1 MKLKVLAL
9 VMARALVGHRGN
21 GPMQFVST
29 RWYTI
34 TDGMALMAQPG
45 RY

>member
-9 VMARALVGHRGN
+9 VMALVGHRGN